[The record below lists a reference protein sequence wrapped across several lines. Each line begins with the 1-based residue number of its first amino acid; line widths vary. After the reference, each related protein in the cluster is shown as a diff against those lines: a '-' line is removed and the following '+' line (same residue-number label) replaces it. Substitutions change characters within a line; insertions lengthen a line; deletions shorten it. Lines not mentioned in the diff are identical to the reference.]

1 MVGLAATLA
10 SLGVASFIE
19 TQGDVAVAGAAD
31 RATPPVARAH
41 LLGDGVTVTALGQV
55 SDPVSLGALTLVAP

>member
-19 TQGDVAVAGAAD
+19 TQGDVAVAGATHG
-31 RATPPVARAH
+31 ATPPVARAH
-41 LLGDGVTVTALGQV
+41 LLGDGVTVPALGQI

>member
-1 MVGLAATLA
+1 MVGLAATLT
-10 SLGVASFIE
+10 SLRVAGFIE

-31 RATPPVARAH
+31 RATPPVARAN

-55 SDPVSLGALTLVAP
+55 RSGH